1 MKNVKRRCILV
12 GKAGV
17 SFANR
22 RRGLQQ
28 TGVEIA
34 GLGAV
39 VFGISL
45 LPIFGDALAFMAGGV
60 VAFLYA
66 QGLSDADR

>member
-1 MKNVKRRCILV
+1 MKYVKRRCILIV
-12 GKAGV
+12 EAGAR
-17 SFANR
+17 FAGR

-28 TGVEIA
+28 TGVELG

-45 LPIFGDALAFMAGGV
+45 LPFIGDALAFMVGGAV
-60 VAFLYA
+60 IVAYA
-66 QGLSDADR
+66 QGISDGDS

>member
-1 MKNVKRRCILV
+1 VKYVKRRCILA
-12 GKAGV
+12 GKV
-17 SFANR
+17 VMLFANR

-28 TGVEIA
+28 TGVELA
-34 GLGAV
+34 GLGATV
-39 VFGISL
+39 YGISL

-60 VAFLYA
+60 VVFVYA